1 MSTDEQ
7 NVKDE
12 ELVSKVC
19 EALDDSVKRIDA
31 ETSQRIIA
39 ARQQALAKAPKKFA
53 FPKFIVAAATA
64 FSILLA
70 VIIVNTQLNQP
81 LESESVEAM
90 ELIAVQDTLELYE
103 ELEFYTW
110 LVEEDVT
117 G

>member
-1 MSTDEQ
+1 MSTNDQIKRDEQ
-7 NVKDE
+7 I
-12 ELVSKVC
+12 VSNVC
-19 EALDDSVKRIDA
+19 EALEDSVSRIDA

-39 ARQQALAKAPKKFA
+39 ARQHALEKAQKRFV
-53 FPKFIVAAATA
+53 FPKFIVTAATA

-81 LESESVEAM
+81 LETEGVEAI
-90 ELIAVQDTLELYE
+90 ELIAAQDTFELYE